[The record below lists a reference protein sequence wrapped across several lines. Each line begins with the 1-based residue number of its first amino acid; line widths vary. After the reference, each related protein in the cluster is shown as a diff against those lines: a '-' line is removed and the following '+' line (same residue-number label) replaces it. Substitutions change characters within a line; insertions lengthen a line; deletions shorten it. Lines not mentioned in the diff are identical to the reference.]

1 MYSDQE
7 LREWDGELR
16 ERGLK
21 LENKKKKFETEKK
34 DLIYTVRSH
43 LKDISENIER
53 QIEAL
58 EKEKF
63 FDKEGPVNF
72 VGDSDSID
80 IDGYINKAVEELNDF
95 LDEAWEIESDRRDLE
110 DEKEEYQDEVRGT
123 QLHRHA
129 VRQAMSRL

>member
-1 MYSDQE
+1 MESDQE
-7 LREWDGELR
+7 LKEWKEELE
-16 ERGLK
+16 ERAAK
-21 LENKKKKFETEKK
+21 LEVRRKKFETEKEG
-34 DLIYTVRSH
+34 LIQSIRYH
-43 LKDISENIER
+43 LKDISDNIET

-80 IDGYINKAVEELNDF
+80 IDGYIKKAVEELNDF
-95 LDEAWEIESDRRDLE
+95 LDEAWEIERARRDLE